1 MATEIKKP
9 ASAATAKKPL
19 KTVVDKRPRMQFAF
33 ERKNYIILI
42 GSIVLIIIGYL
53 LLAGGG
59 SKDPNQFSYE
69 LFSTQRMVTAPII
82 LMLGYV
88 GIGVSIMYK
97 EKPKPQQ
104 EQPPVS

>member
-1 MATEIKKP
+1 MAAEIKKTTTTAARKP
-9 ASAATAKKPL
+9 ANKAAEPKS
-19 KTVVDKRPRMQFAF
+19 RMQFAF
-33 ERKNYIILI
+33 TRKNYMILFGGLFLIIL
-42 GSIVLIIIGYL
+42 GFV

-82 LMLGYV
+82 LLLGYV
-88 GIGVSIMYK
+88 TVAVAIMYK
-97 EKPKPQQ
+97 DKPTA

>member
-9 ASAATAKKPL
+9 IVKKAL
-19 KTVVDKRPRMQFAF
+19 KAVEQKPHMHFAF
-33 ERKNYIILI
+33 ERKNYMILLFGILLIIL
-42 GSIVLIIIGYL
+42 GYV

-59 SKDPNQFSYE
+59 TKDPNQFSYE

-88 GIGVSIMYK
+88 TIAVSIMYK
-97 EKPKPQQ
+97 EKPKQQ
-104 EQPPVS
+104 AEQAPV

>member
-1 MATEIKKP
+1 MATEVKKP
-9 ASAATAKKPL
+9 APKKPTAKAGEPK
-19 KTVVDKRPRMQFAF
+19 PRMQFAF
-33 ERKNYIILI
+33 TRKNYMILLFGIFLIIL
-42 GSIVLIIIGYL
+42 GFV

-82 LMLGYV
+82 LLLGYITV
-88 GIGVSIMYK
+88 AVSIMYK
-97 EKPKPQQ
+97 EKPASP

>member
-1 MATEIKKP
+1 MATEIKK
-9 ASAATAKKPL
+9 TTVKRPL
-19 KTVVDKRPRMQFAF
+19 KTVEQKPRMSFAF
-33 ERKNYIILI
+33 TRKNYIILLFGI
-42 GSIVLIIIGYL
+42 FLIIIGYV

-59 SKDPNQFSYE
+59 TKDPNQFSYE

-88 GIGVSIMYK
+88 TIAVSIMYK
-97 EKPKPQQ
+97 EKPKHQ

>member
-1 MATEIKKP
+1 MATEIKKTTT
-9 ASAATAKKPL
+9 TAKKPL
-19 KTVVDKRPRMQFAF
+19 KSAEQKLRMQFAF
-33 ERKNYIILI
+33 GRKNYMILLF
-42 GSIVLIIIGYL
+42 GLFLIIIGYV

-59 SKDPNQFSYE
+59 TKDPNKFSYE

-88 GIGVSIMYK
+88 TIAVSIMYK
-97 EKPKPQQ
+97 EKPQQQ

>member
-1 MATEIKKP
+1 MATEIKKT
-9 ASAATAKKPL
+9 ATTTVRKPT
-19 KTVVDKRPRMQFAF
+19 KVSEPKSRMQFAF
-33 ERKNYIILI
+33 TRKNYMILFGGLFLIIL
-42 GSIVLIIIGYL
+42 GFV

-82 LMLGYV
+82 LLLGYV
-88 GIGVSIMYK
+88 TVAVSIMYK
-97 EKPKPQQ
+97 EKTTT

>member
-9 ASAATAKKPL
+9 SAKKPL
-19 KTVVDKRPRMQFAF
+19 KAVEQKAQMHFAF
-33 ERKNYIILI
+33 ERKNYMILLFGIFLIIL
-42 GSIVLIIIGYL
+42 GYI

-59 SKDPNQFSYE
+59 TKDPNQFSYE
-69 LFSTQRMVTAPII
+69 LFSPQRMVTAPII

-88 GIGVSIMYK
+88 TIAVSIMYK
-97 EKPKPQQ
+97 EKPKHQE

>member
-1 MATEIKKP
+1 MATEIKRP
-9 ASAATAKKPL
+9 VAKKPV
-19 KTVVDKRPRMQFAF
+19 KAVEKKNSMQFAF
-33 ERKNYIILI
+33 ERKNYMILLA
-42 GSIVLIIIGYL
+42 SIFLIIIGFL

-88 GIGVSIMYK
+88 GIAVAIMYK
-97 EKPKPQQ
+97 EKPKQQ

>member
-1 MATEIKKP
+1 MATEVKKAP
-9 ASAATAKKPL
+9 IKKPL
-19 KTVVDKRPRMQFAF
+19 KAAEQKPRMHFAF
-33 ERKNYIILI
+33 ERKNYMILLFGI
-42 GSIVLIIIGYL
+42 FLIIIGYV

-82 LMLGYV
+82 LMLGY
-88 GIGVSIMYK
+88 ITIAVSIMYK
-97 EKPKPQQ
+97 EKPKQQ

>member
-1 MATEIKKP
+1 MATEVKK
-9 ASAATAKKPL
+9 TTT
-19 KTVVDKRPRMQFAF
+19 TVKRPTKAAEPKSRMQFAF
-33 ERKNYIILI
+33 TRKNYMILFA
-42 GSIVLIIIGYL
+42 GLFLIIMGFV

-82 LMLGYV
+82 LLLGYV
-88 GIGVSIMYK
+88 TVAVSIMYK
-97 EKPKPQQ
+97 EKTTT

>member
-1 MATEIKKP
+1 MATEVKKTTTTVKKP
-9 ASAATAKKPL
+9 AKATEPKS
-19 KTVVDKRPRMQFAF
+19 RMQFAF
-33 ERKNYIILI
+33 TRKNYMILFGGMFLIIL
-42 GSIVLIIIGYL
+42 GFV

-82 LMLGYV
+82 LLLGYV
-88 GIGVSIMYK
+88 TVAVSIMYK
-97 EKPKPQQ
+97 EKTTT